1 MESSCVDVNESL
13 GVVECGKFLDWLRN
27 YWLLKRDSA
36 ALS

>member
-1 MESSCVDVNESL
+1 MEGACVDVNEPSC
-13 GVVECGKFLDWLRN
+13 VVECGEFLDWLRN